1 MRSFK
6 SRDEYIKKY
15 ALVKSDF
22 KGEFVPLKE
31 EHFPQMYE
39 FFMSWMKKN
48 ILV

>member
-39 FFMSWMKKN
+39 F
-48 ILV
+48 